1 MFKSYTFPLPFSYS
15 THAFQV
21 HLLKSHFVLRLF
33 LMALNPHFISFFFVL
48 LYTITEI
55 FVSDSL
61 CCFISICLLFM
72 YLVFQTNFVKDQC
85 LTLFLGFLTAVD
97 TDITLW
103 VCRMKKGPM
112 AYLGSG
118 RCGGKRMDSSLLM
131 AVWH

>member
-1 MFKSYTFPLPFSYS
+1 
-15 THAFQV
+15 
-21 HLLKSHFVLRLF
+21 
-33 LMALNPHFISFFFVL
+33 MALNPHFISFFFVL

-97 TDITLW
+97 TDITL
-103 VCRMKKGPM
+103 
-112 AYLGSG
+112 
-118 RCGGKRMDSSLLM
+118 
-131 AVWH
+131 